1 MRALLRARRASAA
14 RAAGPSAGVGCASR
28 AAKCL
33 GVYELRPWG
42 AVMRWWHTAQPAP
55 QDSDLLSSELPHR
68 NWDSGQCSCRT
79 KRQQVDVR
87 SPASKQICRLA
98 ARPIVTSVPDA
109 GQHKPRPVRASCRTG
124 PSGVVLACTAAA
136 AAVVGSKRKALAG
149 SISPVCALCY
159 QLRQAVCSTRAVCC
173 SLPWHG
179 VQEAASM
186 RAVQRTPDC

>member
-1 MRALLRARRASAA
+1 MRALLMARRASAA

-68 NWDSGQCSCRT
+68 DWDSGQCSSRT

-136 AAVVGSKRKALAG
+136 AAVVGSKQEGACREHQ
-149 SISPVCALCY
+149 PCV
-159 QLRQAVCSTRAVCC
+159 RAVLPAEAGCLQHTRCLLKPSLAWGAGGSQHAC
-173 SLPWHG
+173 SSAH
-179 VQEAASM
+179 S
-186 RAVQRTPDC
+186 

>member
-1 MRALLRARRASAA
+1 VRALLMARRASAA

-42 AVMRWWHTAQPAP
+42 GRHAMVASQPAP

-68 NWDSGQCSCRT
+68 DWDSGQCSSRT

-87 SPASKQICRLA
+87 SPATKQICRLA

-136 AAVVGSKRKALAG
+136 ALWEASRKALAG